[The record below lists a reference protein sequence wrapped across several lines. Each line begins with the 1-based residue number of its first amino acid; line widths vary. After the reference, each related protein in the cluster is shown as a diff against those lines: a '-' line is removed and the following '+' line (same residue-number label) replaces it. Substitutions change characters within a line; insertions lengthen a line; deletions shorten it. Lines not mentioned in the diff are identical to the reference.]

1 MVAFGDGVDIKSETY
16 SSSWGYIS
24 LITAILC
31 NLAYGIMLVINLS
44 L

>member
-1 MVAFGDGVDIKSETY
+1 VVVFGDGGDIKSETC
-16 SSSWGYIS
+16 SSSLRYIS

-31 NLAYGIMLVINLS
+31 NLTDWIMLVINLG